1 MKKFRIGLNILK
13 SQHVIYEVEAESREE
28 LDKMM
33 SGDCVED
40 IGKCV
45 DESLPELY
53 SEEIESIEEVK
64 EGK

>member
-1 MKKFRIGLNILK
+1 MKKFRIGLNILT
-13 SQHVIYEVEAESREE
+13 SQHIIYEVEAENMEE
-28 LDKMM
+28 LDEMM
-33 SGDCVED
+33 SGNCVED

-64 EGK
+64 EEK